1 MGAFAAQVC
10 RGRSASV
17 AAVSS
22 NPEPPTNSSRLDRA
36 RESDTVKA
44 AGVASAQL
52 IANVLALVTTV
63 ILARALGTADYGEL
77 ARMMSVLGI
86 LIVPASSL
94 QVAAARDTT
103 LGRLGR
109 GGAAAASLNHWVV
122 RVFLLTGLTLAACIL
137 LREPIAQLLQ
147 VSQPW
152 AAALVFPSGV
162 FWLALALQRGV
173 LLGVGG
179 YRDVGLS
186 LVVEQVFRL
195 LFGLTA
201 ALLGADVGV
210 IFFCSVPLAT
220 VPALVVTWWLARRR
234 LGAADHAPARSR
246 LRALALRNPVPVAGL
261 TLFAVIQNADV
272 IAVGHFFGTTL
283 SGAYAQAAVA
293 AKGVIWVAIG
303 LGLYL
308 LPEAAREASTGKNP
322 RHLLGKTSGLL
333 LIVALPVL
341 AVFTAA
347 PGTVLELVFGDR
359 ATLAR
364 DALPWLT
371 AAMTFL
377 ALTYL
382 ALQFL
387 LALGQRAFLLLLGV
401 AAVAVPV
408 VVAVRDSD
416 LVSVAIG
423 LLVLDLVLAS
433 LMFAIS
439 LLSRADRARAIPA
452 DEAEALAVAE
462 ASATAEAAIP

>member
-1 MGAFAAQVC
+1 M
-10 RGRSASV
+10 R
-17 AAVSS
+17 
-22 NPEPPTNSSRLDRA
+22 
-36 RESDTVKA
+36 A

-52 IANVLALVTTV
+52 VANVLALITTV

-109 GGAAAASLNHWVV
+109 GGQAAASLNHWVF
-122 RVFLLTGLTLAACIL
+122 RVLLLTLGTVVVCAA
-137 LREPIAQLLQ
+137 LREQIATLLQ

-152 AAALVFPSGV
+152 AAVLVFPSGV
-162 FWLALALQRGV
+162 LWLALALQRGV

-179 YRDVGLS
+179 YRDVGVS
-186 LVVEQVFRL
+186 LVFEQVFRL
-195 LFGLTA
+195 GFGLAA
-201 ALLGADVGV
+201 ALMGGDVGV

-220 VPALVVTWWLARRR
+220 VPAIVLTWWLARRR
-234 LGAADHAPARSR
+234 LGPSDHSRQRSG
-246 LRALALRNPVPVAGL
+246 LRQLAIRNPVPVLGL
-261 TLFAVIQNADV
+261 TLFAIIQNADV
-272 IAVGHFFGTTL
+272 IAVGHYFSSTL

-293 AKGVIWVAIG
+293 AKGIIWVSIG

-308 LPEAAREASTGKNP
+308 LPEAAREASEGGNP

-333 LIVALPVL
+333 MVVALPIL
-341 AVFTAA
+341 AIFTFF
-347 PGTVLELVFGDR
+347 PETVLELVFGDR

-371 AAMTFL
+371 AAMSFL

-387 LALGQRAFLLLLGV
+387 LALGHRAFLALLGI

-408 VVAVRDSD
+408 VVGLRDVD
-416 LVSVAIG
+416 LASVAIG
-423 LLVLDLVLAS
+423 LLVLDAILAG

-439 LLSRADRARAIPA
+439 LAGRVDRSRVIGA
-452 DEAEALAVAE
+452 DEAESLAVAE
-462 ASATAEAAIP
+462 ASASAEAAIP

>member
-1 MGAFAAQVC
+1 MVC
-10 RGRSASV
+10 ATAPAGWASFASV
-17 AAVSS
+17 QGVEGAPADD
-22 NPEPPTNSSRLDRA
+22 PPTRLERA
-36 RESDTVKA
+36 KGSDTVRA

-103 LGRLGR
+103 LGKLGV
-109 GGAAAASLNHWVV
+109 GGHAAASLNHWVF
-122 RVFLLTGLTLAACIL
+122 RVFVLTAFTLAICVV
-137 LREPIAQLLQ
+137 LREPIAHLLQ

-179 YRDVGLS
+179 YRDVGVS
-186 LVVEQVFRL
+186 LVAEQVFRL
-195 LFGLTA
+195 LFGLAA
-201 ALLGADVGV
+201 ALLGADVGI

-220 VPALVVTWWLARRR
+220 IPAIAVTWWLARRR
-234 LGAADHAPARSR
+234 LGPSDHGPARSR
-246 LRALALRNPVPVAGL
+246 LRALAFRNPVPVAGL
-261 TLFAVIQNADV
+261 TLFAVVQNADV

-293 AKGVIWVAIG
+293 AKGIIWVSIG

-308 LPEAAREASTGKNP
+308 LPEAAREAAAGVNP

-333 LIVALPVL
+333 MLVGLPVL
-341 AVFTAA
+341 AVFTLV
-347 PGTVLELVFGDR
+347 PGTVLQLVFGDR
-359 ATLAR
+359 AQLAS

-371 AAMTFL
+371 AAMCFL

-382 ALQFL
+382 ALQYL
-387 LALGQRAFLLLLGV
+387 LALGRRAFLVVLAT
-401 AAVAVPV
+401 AAVLVPV
-408 VVAVRDSD
+408 VVAVRDST
-416 LVSVAIG
+416 LVSVSVG
-423 LLVLDLVLAS
+423 LLVLDFMLAAVM
-433 LMFAIS
+433 LAMS
-439 LLSRADRARAIPA
+439 LLGRVDRNRAIGT
-452 DEAEALAVAE
+452 DDAEALAVAE

>member
-1 MGAFAAQVC
+1 MAPVEG
-10 RGRSASV
+10 
-17 AAVSS
+17 
-22 NPEPPTNSSRLDRA
+22 EPDQAGGPSRLGRA
-36 RESDTVKA
+36 RDSDTVRA

-52 IANVLALVTTV
+52 VANVLALVTTV

-86 LIVPASSL
+86 LIVPATSL

-109 GGAAAASLNHWVV
+109 GGEAAASLNHWVV
-122 RVFLLTGLTLAACIL
+122 RVFVLTVLTFLICLA
-137 LREPIAQLLQ
+137 LRDPIAELLQ
-147 VSQPW
+147 VSQPA

-162 FWLALALQRGV
+162 LWLALALQRGV
-173 LLGVGG
+173 LLGVSG
-179 YRDVGLS
+179 YRAVGAS
-186 LVVEQVFRL
+186 LVAEQVFRL

-201 ALLGADVGV
+201 AVLGADVGI

-220 VPALVVTWWLARRR
+220 VPALAVTWWLARRR
-234 LGAADHAPARSR
+234 LGPSSRKEARSR
-246 LRALALRNPVPVAGL
+246 LRALAVRNPVPVAGL
-261 TLFAVIQNADV
+261 TLFALVQNADV
-272 IAVGHFFGTTL
+272 IAVGHFFSTTL

-308 LPEAAREASTGKNP
+308 LPEAAREAASGIDP

-333 LIVALPVL
+333 LLVALPVL
-341 AVFTAA
+341 AVFTAVPA
-347 PGTVLELVFGDR
+347 TVLELVFGDR
-359 ATLAR
+359 ATLASN
-364 DALPWLT
+364 ALPWLT

-387 LALGQRAFLLLLGV
+387 LALGRKAFLVLLAV
-401 AAVAVPV
+401 AAVAVPL
-408 VVAVRDSD
+408 VVAARDSE
-416 LVSVAIG
+416 LAAVAVG
-423 LLVLDLVLAS
+423 LLALDLVLAG

-439 LLSRADRARAIPA
+439 LLGRADGTSAITTEEA
-452 DEAEALAVAE
+452 DALAVAE
-462 ASATAEAAIP
+462 ASAGAEAAIP